1 MVVFVKYYVE
11 VIIVTLHCYITYP
24 LYFFFLQLVSQS
36 ILKYCLRGMLGAAQR
51 QTLFAFVDVTTK
63 LLQEHQDPTQLAKLE
78 EDMNFVLALLE
89 RDFPASIQV

>member
-1 MVVFVKYYVE
+1 
-11 VIIVTLHCYITYP
+11 
-24 LYFFFLQLVSQS
+24 
-36 ILKYCLRGMLGAAQR
+36 MLDAAQR

-78 EDMNFVLALLE
+78 EDMNLVLALLE

>member
-1 MVVFVKYYVE
+1 MVVVKYYVE

-24 LYFFFLQLVSQS
+24 LYFFLQLVSQG
-36 ILKYCLRGMLGAAQR
+36 ILKYCLRGMLGATQR

-78 EDMNFVLALLE
+78 EDMNLVLALLE